1 MALLISPSNNTGWGL
16 GTKTM
21 YGGAQRRSDNHPVRV
36 RKHYR
41 APWGSSKRARANLAA
56 AARRQ
61 YKHSIARR
69 VKRRRRRARL
79 IPSSSV
85 SFLRRA
91 IGKRKTKSR
100 PSTSTSAAASSSSAP
115 RNVYWVRNEQGVRV
129 PVTTRPKVRSAS
141 K

>member
-16 GTKTM
+16 GTKSM

-41 APWGSSKRARANLAA
+41 APWGSSRKARANLAA

-79 IPSSSV
+79 IPSSTV
-85 SFLRRA
+85 NFLRRA
-91 IGKRKTKSR
+91 VGRRKTK
-100 PSTSTSAAASSSSAP
+100 TKSSSSTPVPTTSAP
-115 RNVYWVRNEQGVRV
+115 RNVYWVRNAQGVRV
-129 PVTTRPKVRSAS
+129 PVTERPKVRSSS